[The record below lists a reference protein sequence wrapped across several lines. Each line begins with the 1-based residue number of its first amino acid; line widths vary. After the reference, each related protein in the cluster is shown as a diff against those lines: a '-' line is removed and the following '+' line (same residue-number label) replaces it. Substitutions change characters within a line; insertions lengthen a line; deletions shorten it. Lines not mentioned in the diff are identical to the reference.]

1 MSLSKSQ
8 YQEFKLFRSF
18 GVGPVIFTKLRNRYG
33 CAKLAMDDFDNL
45 NKQYKKR
52 LKVASDR
59 QIEQELNALEELGA
73 TLLHHEDP
81 LFPDVLR
88 HIHDCPPFLTVLGD
102 VTCLNK
108 KQVAIV
114 GNRNASHAAMQFTQ
128 KIAAELCEQG
138 LVVTSGLARGID
150 KAAHE
155 GALKGVGK
163 TVAVVAGGV
172 DHIYPPEHKDLYQ
185 KIAESGAVVSEMPLG
200 TAPTQN
206 HFPRR
211 NRLVSG
217 MSLGVFVVEA
227 AKKSGSLI
235 TARLAAEQGREVFAM
250 PGSPVDARSSG
261 PNYLLQNGATM
272 VQCAADILDNL
283 PKEVVGQAPAQ
294 QISLMA
300 AMTKTEPESK
310 PKQEPEVQGE
320 VSGLTDAKPVTE
332 DSSASLEM
340 RLLDVLS
347 TNATAVDDLIRLLNV
362 AEADVLS
369 ALSDLEL
376 DGLVARDARGFV
388 KL

>member
-1 MSLSKSQ
+1 
-8 YQEFKLFRSF
+8 
-18 GVGPVIFTKLRNRYG
+18 
-33 CAKLAMDDFDNL
+33 
-45 NKQYKKR
+45 
-52 LKVASDR
+52 
-59 QIEQELNALEELGA
+59 
-73 TLLHHEDP
+73 
-81 LFPDVLR
+81 
-88 HIHDCPPFLTVLGD
+88 
-102 VTCLNK
+102 
-108 KQVAIV
+108 
-114 GNRNASHAAMQFTQ
+114 
-128 KIAAELCEQG
+128 
-138 LVVTSGLARGID
+138 
-150 KAAHE
+150 
-155 GALKGVGK
+155 
-163 TVAVVAGGV
+163 
-172 DHIYPPEHKDLYQ
+172 
-185 KIAESGAVVSEMPLG
+185 
-200 TAPTQN
+200 
-206 HFPRR
+206 
-211 NRLVSG
+211 
-217 MSLGVFVVEA
+217 
-227 AKKSGSLI
+227 
-235 TARLAAEQGREVFAM
+235 M